1 MSAPIGSSFCS
12 SNFGTLKPTEATL
25 NTTFNFTLGLTFPEV
40 RLHVFDVKQPFAPCT
55 PKGPS
60 IFEYGDKV
68 YLIVAPA
75 VVVNVFH
82 RVTSSSHFKQYDE
95 IILNGTAT
103 EFSATSVKKANTTI
117 MEVNFNWDE
126 VNFKGEKDNE
136 TILTSLSA
144 RLIFTRKLKEYS
156 LTGAEVASATINGT
170 RLTNNSLQ
178 VHVIYISC
186 VCHFGILNIEFLCEQ
201 ARTNNGDVMSAPIG
215 SSFCCSN
222 FGMLKPT
229 RATLNTT
236 GNITLGLTFPEIRL
250 HVFDVRQ
257 PFGPSTD
264 CDLGIPIEFWMLL
277 IITLI
282 FALVCYYGFSMLAS
296 ITANDRWDDP
306 KGRPIQVPEHD

>member
-12 SNFGTLKPTEATL
+12 SNFGTLKPTEVTL

-40 RLHVFDVKQPFAPCT
+40 RLHLFDVKQPFAPCT

-136 TILTSLSA
+136 TTLTSLSA
-144 RLIFTRKLKEYS
+144 RLIFTRKLKKYS

-178 VHVIYISC
+178 VHIIYISC
-186 VCHFGILNIEFLCEQ
+186 VCHFGILNVEFFVN
-201 ARTNNGDVMSAPIG
+201 RPAPIMET
-215 SSFCCSN
+215 SCQHPLDHHFV
-222 FGMLKPT
+222 
-229 RATLNTT
+229 A
-236 GNITLGLTFPEIRL
+236 LT
-250 HVFDVRQ
+250 
-257 PFGPSTD
+257 
-264 CDLGIPIEFWMLL
+264 
-277 IITLI
+277 
-282 FALVCYYGFSMLAS
+282 LVCSSQQKPLSTQLAILPS
-296 ITANDRWDDP
+296 ASP
-306 KGRPIQVPEHD
+306 SLK